1 MRAKFS
7 IIIPVYNVEKYLH
20 KCLESI
26 LDQTYDDYEIIL
38 VDDGST
44 DSSGKICDE
53 YARKYPNVHVYHQVN
68 KGQASAR
75 NAGVR
80 NAHGE
85 YLWFVDSDDV
95 IIKKN
100 ALELLEAKTR
110 NQPDVIAFGWKE
122 ASDDADFAKAT
133 DRFDFDTAVETTQNG
148 AEYLD
153 DALSKYQFYYWYPCI
168 YLYKTSYWMSQKFEF
183 EEGKKFEDVRLT
195 YRTLLKAN
203 SVDKIAE
210 CFYGYRVGRE
220 GSTVTNASMRTLQ
233 DGAEVLAKNIS
244 DIEADPTLSK
254 DLTRKLTNNFACNY
268 YALLISSTKLPS
280 EQSGAFAKTF
290 EQYLWVT
297 KYGNYLSHKLIRCTI
312 SLFGVRTAQKI
323 LGLRR
328 VLKHGK

>member
-1 MRAKFS
+1 MVKFS
-7 IIIPVYNVEKYLH
+7 IIVPVYNVKAYLS
-20 KCLESI
+20 KCLSSI
-26 LDQTYDDYEIIL
+26 LCQTIKEYEIIL

-68 KGQASAR
+68 KGLSAAR

-85 YLWFVDSDDV
+85 YLWFVDADDV

-100 ALELLEAKTR
+100 ALELLKEKTR
-110 NQPDVIAFGWKE
+110 NQPDVVAFGWKE

-133 DRFDFDTAVETTQNG
+133 DRFNFDTVVETTQSG

-153 DALSKYQFYYWYPCI
+153 DALSKYQFYYWYSWLYI
-168 YLYKTSYWMSQKFEF
+168 YKTSYWMSQKFKF

-203 SVDKIAE
+203 SVNKIAE
-210 CFYGYRVGRE
+210 CFYGYRVGRL
-220 GSTVTNASMRTLQ
+220 GSIVTNASLHTLQ
-233 DGAEVLAKNIS
+233 DGTGVLAKNIS

-254 DLTRKLTNNFACNY
+254 ELKRKLTNNFACNY
-268 YALLISSTKLPS
+268 FALLIASTKLPS

-328 VLKHGK
+328 VLKYGR